1 MANKVYIENYLPST
15 KLARGTFS
23 KLPINTTSTITTN
36 GIVNTGTSVGNRS
49 NVITSATVGATVV
62 LTAAQS
68 GSVLIN
74 ASTSGSPS
82 WTLPAA
88 TTSGLNFT
96 FLTANTTTGYTI
108 TGAQVIHAKTSATG
122 TAITTTTTLTNTQ
135 GTAVV
140 GDAIEI
146 VSDGAVWWIRAQTG
160 IFAAS

>member
-1 MANKVYIENYLPST
+1 MTTNLYLENYIPAM
-15 KLARGTFS
+15 KDARQLLT
-23 KLPINTTSTITTN
+23 KLPISTTSTLSVAGFT
-36 GIVNTGTSVGNRS
+36 NTGTTTGSRS
-49 NVITSATVGATVV
+49 SVITSALVGATVV

-122 TAITTTTTLTNTQ
+122 TAITSTTTITNTQ

-140 GDAIEI
+140 GDALEI

>member
-1 MANKVYIENYLPST
+1 MANKVYLENYLPST
-15 KLARGTFS
+15 KLARGTFT
-23 KLPINTTSTITTN
+23 KLPINTTSTLTVAGIT
-36 GIVNTGTSVGNRS
+36 NTGTSVGGKA
-49 NVITSATVGATVV
+49 NVVTSALVGATVV

-68 GSVLIN
+68 GSILIN

-88 TTSGLNFT
+88 TTSGLIFT

-122 TAITTTTTLTNTQ
+122 TAITSTTTITNTQ

-140 GDAIEI
+140 GDALEI
-146 VSDGAVWWIRAQTG
+146 VSDGAVWWVRAQTG